1 MRHEIRFVLN
11 GEEQILAVEPNLTLL
26 ECLRDRL
33 HVTSPKRSCERG
45 ECGAC
50 TVIVNGK
57 AVNSC
62 LILAV
67 TVAGKTVETVDG
79 LGKSGLHP
87 LQKQFAELA
96 ASQCG
101 YCTPGMIMAAKAL
114 LDANPDPT
122 YEEVKEGLSG
132 NMCRCTGYVKPVEAV
147 LAAAKEIRKAA
158 SGRGK
163 EDVAWIT
170 GK

>member
-1 MRHEIRFVLN
+1 MKREIRFILN
-11 GEEQILAVEPNLTLL
+11 GEEQALAVEASLTLL
-26 ECLRDRL
+26 QLLRDRL

-50 TVIVNGK
+50 TVILNGK

-62 LILAV
+62 LVLAL
-67 TVAGKTVETVDG
+67 TVDGKTVETVDG
-79 LGKSGLHP
+79 LGKTELHP
-87 LQKQFAELA
+87 LQKHFVELA

-114 LDANPDPT
+114 LDANPDPS

-132 NMCRCTGYVKPVEAV
+132 SMCRCTGYVKPVEAV
-147 LAAAKEIRKAA
+147 LAAAREMRD
-158 SGRGK
+158 STSSR
-163 EDVAWIT
+163 
-170 GK
+170 

>member
-1 MRHEIRFVLN
+1 MKHEIRFVLN
-11 GEEQILAVEPNLTLL
+11 DEEQVLTVEPNLTLL
-26 ECLRDRL
+26 ELLRDRL
-33 HVTSPKRSCERG
+33 HVTSPKKSCEQG

-67 TVAGKTVETVDG
+67 SIGGKVVETVDG
-79 LGKSGLHP
+79 LGKTELHP
-87 LQKQFAELA
+87 LQKHFYELA

-101 YCTPGMIMAAKAL
+101 YCTPGMILAAKAL
-114 LDANPDPT
+114 IDANPDPT

-132 NMCRCTGYVKPVEAV
+132 NICRCTGYVKPVEAV
-147 LAAAKEIRKAA
+147 LAAAKEIREAA
-158 SGRGK
+158 TGR
-163 EDVAWIT
+163 
-170 GK
+170 

>member
-1 MRHEIRFVLN
+1 MMKHAIRFVLN
-11 GEEQILAVEPNLTLL
+11 GEDQEVEVEASQTLL
-26 ECLRDRL
+26 QLLRDNL
-33 HVTSPKRSCERG
+33 QITSPKRSCEQG

-50 TVIVNGK
+50 TVILNGK

-62 LILAV
+62 LVLAV
-67 TVAGKTVETVDG
+67 TVEGKSVETVDG
-79 LGKSGLHP
+79 LGKAELHP
-87 LQKQFAELA
+87 LQRHFLDLS

-132 NMCRCTGYVKPVEAV
+132 NMCRCTGYVRPVEAV
-147 LAAAKEIRKAA
+147 LAAAQEMRNAA
-158 SGRGK
+158 S
-163 EDVAWIT
+163 
-170 GK
+170 

>member
-1 MRHEIRFVLN
+1 MKREIRFVLN
-11 GEEQILAVEPNLTLL
+11 GEEQALAVEANLTLL
-26 ECLRDRL
+26 QLLRDRL
-33 HVTSPKRSCERG
+33 QVTSPKRSCERG

-50 TVIVNGK
+50 TVILNGK

-67 TVAGKTVETVDG
+67 TVSGKVVETVEG
-79 LGKSGLHP
+79 LGKIELHP
-87 LQKQFAELA
+87 LQKHFQELS

-132 NMCRCTGYVKPVEAV
+132 SMCRCTGYAKPVEAV
-147 LAAAKEIRKAA
+147 LAAAREVRDSA
-158 SGRGK
+158 SAR
-163 EDVAWIT
+163 
-170 GK
+170 